1 MSDSRDPRPP
11 LRADAA
17 RNRARVLAAAEE
29 LFAEEGAHAQLL
41 DIAKRAGVGAGTVHR
56 HFPTK
61 EALFAEVIAA
71 RTTELLDQAAALPA
85 DRGPAQAFFAFWALV
100 VEQVHRN
107 AALCDAFTPGTA
119 QQLRIPETLRAR
131 FERTLA
137 DMLKAAQAAGA
148 VRADL
153 DANDAIALLSASV
166 AADQRR
172 EPRGQPGRLA
182 GIVADA
188 LRPSAQPSR
197 ASSAASTPPGVSPY
211 PPPASATYRSPI

>member
-29 LFAEEGAHAQLL
+29 LFAEQGARAQLL
-41 DIAKRAGVGAGTVHR
+41 DIARRAGVGAGTVHR

-61 EALFAEVIAA
+61 EALFAEVIAT
-71 RTTELLDQAAALPA
+71 RTTELLDQAATLPA
-85 DRGPAQAFFAFWALV
+85 GRSPAQAFFTFWTLAL
-100 VEQVHRN
+100 EQAHRN

-119 QQLRIPETLRAR
+119 QQRRIPETLRAR

-137 DMLKAAQAAGA
+137 GMLKAAQAAGA

-153 DANDAIALLSASV
+153 DADDVMALLSASV
-166 AADQRR
+166 LAGQRR
-172 EPRGQPGRLA
+172 GPGGQPGRLA

-188 LRPSAQPSR
+188 LRPAAQPST
-197 ASSAASTPPGVSPY
+197 ASQ
-211 PPPASATYRSPI
+211 ATT

>member
-1 MSDSRDPRPP
+1 MSESHDPRPR

-29 LFAEEGAHAQLL
+29 LFAEQGADTQLL

-71 RTTELLDQAAALPA
+71 GMTELLDQATALSA
-85 DRGPAQAFFAFWALV
+85 DRGPAEAFFAFWALA
-100 VEQVHRN
+100 VEQAHRN
-107 AALCDAFTPGTA
+107 AALCEAFTSRVA
-119 QQLRIPETLRAR
+119 RQLHIPEALRAR
-131 FERTLA
+131 FERTLGE
-137 DMLKAAQAAGA
+137 MLKAAQAAGA

-153 DANDAIALLSASV
+153 DANDVTALLSAAV
-166 AADQRR
+166 TADQRR

-182 GIVADA
+182 RIMADA
-188 LRPSAQPSR
+188 LRPSTPSE
-197 ASSAASTPPGVSPY
+197 
-211 PPPASATYRSPI
+211 ATT

>member
-1 MSDSRDPRPP
+1 

-29 LFAEEGAHAQLL
+29 LFAEQGTHAQLL
-41 DIAKRAGVGAGTVHR
+41 DIARRAGVGAGTVHR

-61 EALFAEVIAA
+61 EALVAEVIAA
-71 RTTELLDQAAALPA
+71 RTTELLDQAATLPA
-85 DRGPAQAFFAFWALV
+85 DHSPAQAFFAFWALA
-100 VEQVHRN
+100 VEQAHRN
-107 AALCDAFTPGTA
+107 TALCDAFTA

-153 DANDAIALLSASV
+153 DANDVMALLSASV
-166 AADQRR
+166 LADQRR
-172 EPRGQPGRLA
+172 GPGGQPGRLA

-188 LRPSAQPSR
+188 LRPSGA
-197 ASSAASTPPGVSPY
+197 TPRRG
-211 PPPASATYRSPI
+211 RSPGRP

>member
-1 MSDSRDPRPP
+1 V
-11 LRADAA
+11 

-29 LFAEEGAHAQLL
+29 LLAEEGTHAQLL

-71 RTTELLDQAAALPA
+71 RMTELLDQAAALPA
-85 DRGPAQAFFAFWALV
+85 DLGPAQAFFAFWALA
-100 VEQVHRN
+100 VEQAHRN

-119 QQLRIPETLRAR
+119 QQLHIPEALRAR

-188 LRPSAQPSR
+188 LRPSAQPSTATQATAPR
-197 ASSAASTPPGVSPY
+197 TPTASEPPY
-211 PPPASATYRSPI
+211 A